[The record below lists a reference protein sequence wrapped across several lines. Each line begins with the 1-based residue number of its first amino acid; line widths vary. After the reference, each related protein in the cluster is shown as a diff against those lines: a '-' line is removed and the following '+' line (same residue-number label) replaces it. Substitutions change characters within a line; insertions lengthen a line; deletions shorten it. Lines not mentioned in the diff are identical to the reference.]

1 MRVEWGPPGATEH
14 GSSANDRQLCE
25 GGDSA
30 APVCLF
36 VHLACAR
43 VEYTDR
49 GKSAIVAVEQ
59 LPIIQAVQDITKMWR
74 KQRIAEIKDHN
85 SALRRRNAMTHP
97 RKVTQ
102 KEAAYQVMEQA
113 YLKASAN
120 GTLPAKAR
128 QIMYAARPH
137 ILASTGIDKLEGQYF
152 TQTLLPDFMTEHPE
166 LTADWKVVFD
176 ARGHLIELHTG
187 RSVPLGTSE
196 VAGYLDNAGEPDW
209 LESSA
214 LMPDIETCGPRG
226 CYGAVLFC
234 EKEGFNELFAA
245 VDLAE
250 RYDIAIMST
259 KGLSVTA
266 SRRLVD
272 RLCYRYQIPLFVMH
286 DFYVSGLT
294 ILRTLRSDTRRYGF
308 ENEIEVIDLGL
319 GLTDV
324 QDLESEAV
332 THDKEIE
339 ERLKRDGAT
348 AAEIEFLKS
357 KRVRTERLH
366 L

>member
-1 MRVEWGPPGATEH
+1 
-14 GSSANDRQLCE
+14 
-25 GGDSA
+25 
-30 APVCLF
+30 
-36 VHLACAR
+36 
-43 VEYTDR
+43 
-49 GKSAIVAVEQ
+49 
-59 LPIIQAVQDITKMWR
+59 
-74 KQRIAEIKDHN
+74 
-85 SALRRRNAMTHP
+85 
-97 RKVTQ
+97 
-102 KEAAYQVMEQA
+102 
-113 YLKASAN
+113 
-120 GTLPAKAR
+120 
-128 QIMYAARPH
+128 
-137 ILASTGIDKLEGQYF
+137 
-152 TQTLLPDFMTEHPE
+152 MTEHPE

-176 ARGHLIELHTG
+176 ARGHLIEPHTG

-209 LESSA
+209 LEPSA

-319 GLTDV
+319 RLTDV
-324 QDLESEAV
+324 QDLESDAV

-348 AAEIEFLKS
+348 AAEIEFLKTKQVELNAFTS
-357 KRVRTERLH
+357 DALIQWVEGKLMMVPSAAPLVLMFARANRQKGGSRVVGSAGILPLGYLLVWIGFSVMATLAQWRLH
-366 L
+366 AAAVLSPMMASTSSILGGVLLVAAGIFQFTPLKRACLVRCRSPLTFLMSDWREGQWGAFVMGLKHGAYCVGLLLDAHGPSVRRRGH

>member
-1 MRVEWGPPGATEH
+1 M
-14 GSSANDRQLCE
+14 
-25 GGDSA
+25 
-30 APVCLF
+30 
-36 VHLACAR
+36 HLVCAR

-49 GKSAIVAVEQ
+49 GKSAIVAAEQ

-102 KEAAYQVMEQA
+102 EKAAYQVMEQA

-176 ARGHLIELHTG
+176 ARGHLIEPHTG

-209 LESSA
+209 LEPSA

-272 RLCYRYQIPLFVMH
+272 RLCYRYRFRCSSCTTSTCPG
-286 DFYVSGLT
+286 SPSCE
-294 ILRTLRSDTRRYGF
+294 RSDPIPAYGF

-319 GLTDV
+319 RLTDV
-324 QDLESEAV
+324 QDLESDAV

-348 AAEIEFLKS
+348 AAEIEFLKT
-357 KRVRTERLH
+357 KRVELNAFTSDALIQWVEGKLMMVPSAARSS
-366 L
+366 